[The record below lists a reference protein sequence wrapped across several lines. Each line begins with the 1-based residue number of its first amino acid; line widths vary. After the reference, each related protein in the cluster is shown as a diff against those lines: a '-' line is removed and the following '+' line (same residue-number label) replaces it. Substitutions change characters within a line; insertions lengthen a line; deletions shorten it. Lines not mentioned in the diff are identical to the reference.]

1 MREIEPMLITLFYS
15 CSSLTAPDTHTTSGE
30 RNGTPMQSEMLPSL
44 IISSLFGQHRSH
56 VEMGKDRVGGNNG
69 VITDTVWAFLNQGK
83 PILS

>member
-1 MREIEPMLITLFYS
+1 
-15 CSSLTAPDTHTTSGE
+15 
-30 RNGTPMQSEMLPSL
+30 MQSEMLPSL